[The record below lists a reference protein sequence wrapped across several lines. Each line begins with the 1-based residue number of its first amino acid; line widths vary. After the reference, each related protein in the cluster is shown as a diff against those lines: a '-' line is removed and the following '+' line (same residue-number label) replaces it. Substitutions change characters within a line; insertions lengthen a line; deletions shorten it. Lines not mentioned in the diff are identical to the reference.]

1 MKTCKKEKTY
11 KVQLGTVTK
20 EKATVRMQYNSSTTK
35 PLISVLTMFSNVPTA
50 FSEQLSMRKG
60 RCCLCLWNVQM
71 CPEFTEQLEVSSTC
85 HIKIDWDES
94 AYRKKWLIFI
104 RCKLTGPEVF
114 ELYSKGLKW

>member
-60 RCCLCLWNVQM
+60 RCC
-71 CPEFTEQLEVSSTC
+71 
-85 HIKIDWDES
+85 
-94 AYRKKWLIFI
+94 
-104 RCKLTGPEVF
+104 
-114 ELYSKGLKW
+114 